1 MKQLVNIVIV
11 LAAVVLLFGDQLGI
25 TTVIPTAPFEVDK
38 FSVVIVEETEERINL
53 PRSQLTAMRSIKWL
67 KYVEEKEGQWRKI
80 DKDADVTGDE
90 QWVQDALTVERD
102 SLPWLLIATPDGG
115 TSEPMPA
122 DLDAFLEVLKS
133 HGE

>member
-1 MKQLVNIVIV
+1 MKQLVNLVIV

-25 TTVIPTAPFEVDK
+25 TNTPTAPFKTDK
-38 FSVVIVEETEERINL
+38 FSVVIVEETEQRGQL
-53 PRSQLTAMRSIKWL
+53 PRAQLTAMQSIKWL
-67 KYVEEKEGQWRKI
+67 KYVKEKDGQWRRI

-90 QWVQDALTVERD
+90 QWVQDALKVERE

-115 TSEPMPA
+115 TSQPMPA
-122 DLDAFLEVLKS
+122 DLDALMEALKA